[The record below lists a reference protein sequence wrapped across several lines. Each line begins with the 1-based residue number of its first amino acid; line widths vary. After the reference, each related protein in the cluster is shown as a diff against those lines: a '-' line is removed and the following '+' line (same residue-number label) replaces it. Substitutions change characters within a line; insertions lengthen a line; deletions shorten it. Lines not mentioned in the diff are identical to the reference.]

1 MKFSDRLKG
10 LREKNDMTQEQLAKV
25 SGVSPRTIQRY
36 ECGTSRPRLD
46 AAEKLAKALN
56 ISVDQLLGTDGMLV
70 AQAAEQYGAR
80 GAKQAQQLTDEVTG
94 LFTGGELAQDDMDVM
109 MQAIKALQDIYWESK
124 ARNVE
129 KYTPKKYRSKGK
141 QD

>member
-1 MKFSDRLKG
+1 MFP
-10 LREKNDMTQEQLAKV
+10 
-25 SGVSPRTIQRY
+25 PRTIQRY

-109 MQAIKALQDIYWESK
+109 MQAIMDAYWLAKEENK
-124 ARNVE
+124 
-129 KYTPKKYRSKGK
+129 KYTPNGFWRFCLCLSVTVCFVL
-141 QD
+141 